1 MIEVQNI
8 NGSPAHI
15 PNNVVGQHFDGVKF
29 IFFESLQE
37 KNDFLE
43 LLNVFSLQTWKAETN
58 ALHNQLFESYY
69 SPLDYEGVGDIA
81 LFITDQ
87 EFSAEA
93 ISLREWWK
101 ATWKQIEA
109 VTEAQAQQTS
119 PQDFINSL
127 PVFNV

>member
-15 PNNVVGQHFDGVKF
+15 PDNVVGQHFNGEYF

-43 LLNVFSLQTWKAETN
+43 SLNVFSLESWKAETN
-58 ALHNQLFESYY
+58 QLHNQLFESYY
-69 SPLDYEGVGDIA
+69 VPLDYEGVGDIA

-93 ISLREWWK
+93 LSLREWWK

-109 VTEAQAQQTS
+109 VTEAQAKQTS

>member
-1 MIEVQNI
+1 LK
-8 NGSPAHI
+8 S
-15 PNNVVGQHFDGVKF
+15 
-29 IFFESLQE
+29 
-37 KNDFLE
+37 
-43 LLNVFSLQTWKAETN
+43 WKAETN
-58 ALHNQLFESYY
+58 QLHNQLFESYY

-109 VTEAQAQQTS
+109 VTEAEAQQTS
-119 PQDFINSL
+119 PQEFINQL
-127 PVFNV
+127 PVFDVSEES